1 MAARIVDKQFDVQ
14 AGALVVTIEDEL
26 GVRSV
31 HTIHVLEPD
40 GREAEVAGHIAQ
52 ALAAADERAGKVRAV
67 FSRHGWTKG

>member
-14 AGALVVTIEDEL
+14 AGAVVVTIEDEL

-40 GREAEVAGHIAQ
+40 GREADVAEHIAQ
-52 ALAAADERAGKVRAV
+52 ALAAAEERAGKVRAA
-67 FSRHGWTKG
+67 FSRHGWTKD